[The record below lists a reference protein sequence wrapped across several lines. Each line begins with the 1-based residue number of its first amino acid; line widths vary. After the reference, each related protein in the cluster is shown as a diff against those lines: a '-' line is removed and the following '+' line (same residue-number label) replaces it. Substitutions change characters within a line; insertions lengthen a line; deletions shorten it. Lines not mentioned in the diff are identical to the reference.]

1 MREVAV
7 RTFGL
12 AIAASYGAFI
22 VWMYVRQPQS
32 VAEVTGGLTASI
44 GAYRVNQQSFDEGL
58 RFFRNDQFTAARL
71 AFERADPGN
80 QDARTRFFIA
90 YSFYR
95 EGWGLVYH
103 DDTLFAQG
111 LDEVDQAIAL
121 DPRGTLVIDGPDL
134 PLRSPGE
141 LKGELEA
148 GLRSDPSDLN
158 PFNAFRR
165 RK

>member
-1 MREVAV
+1 MREATV
-7 RTFGL
+7 RTIGL

-32 VAEVTGGLTASI
+32 VAEVTGGLTASL
-44 GAYRVNQQSFDEGL
+44 GAYHIDQRSFDEGL

-71 AFERADPGN
+71 AFDRADPAH
-80 QDARTRFFIA
+80 QDARTRFYIA
-90 YSFYR
+90 YTFYR
-95 EGWGLVYH
+95 EGWGRLYH
-103 DDTLFAQG
+103 DDRLFARG
-111 LDEVDQAIAL
+111 LEAVDQAIAL
-121 DPRGTLVIDGPDL
+121 DPRGTLVIEDPDL
-134 PLRSPGE
+134 VLRSPGE

-158 PFNAFRR
+158 PLSAFQR